1 MIVRVLGQRRFGI
14 ARHRD
19 DPVAVALHER
29 NQPQNLVGLTRVGHR
44 QHDVVAGDH
53 TQIAVIGFARM
64 QKKGRR
70 SGTGQRSGYLLTDQ
84 ARFAHA
90 GHHDLARTGQN
101 RADSALEIVRQQGSQ
116 PADRIRLG
124 VNRIDGALSNLT
136 HIFFV
141 FKFGNGKRKATK
153 II

>member
-1 MIVRVLGQRRFGI
+1 
-14 ARHRD
+14 
-19 DPVAVALHER
+19 
-29 NQPQNLVGLTRVGHR
+29 
-44 QHDVVAGDH
+44 
-53 TQIAVIGFARM
+53 M